1 MAGNGNKPFYKKWWV
16 WLLAIVLVLSITS
29 CFGDDDE
36 TPTPAGDNGAE
47 NAETNTNDNGGGD
60 KTENGDNEDN
70 GDNTGD
76 EGDADEADKAQDP
89 ADKVFSVGEAVQL
102 GDNVLTVTNVE
113 RSTGSQFDKPQE
125 GKEYVIVT
133 VKIDNAGDKNITYN
147 PFDFK
152 MANSQGQIVDQAFTI
167 INTDTALQSGELAPN
182 GSVSGTLAFEQPAN
196 DPALQLQYSPSF
208 WSNDTVKV
216 DLQ

>member
-1 MAGNGNKPFYKKWWV
+1 MAENGNKPFYKNWWV
-16 WLLAIVLVLSITS
+16 WLLAVLLIIGIAS
-29 CFGDDDE
+29 CSGGDDDN
-36 TPTPAGDNGAE
+36 TPAPAGDNGAK
-47 NAETNTNDNGGGD
+47 NADKDINDNGGGD
-60 KTENGDNEDN
+60 NA
-70 GDNTGD
+70 
-76 EGDADEADKAQDP
+76 ADEAQDP
-89 ADKVFSVGEAVQL
+89 ANKVFSVGEAVQL

-113 RSTGSQFDKPQE
+113 KSNGSEFDKPQE

-133 VKIDNAGDKNITYN
+133 VKIDNTGNKNISYN

-167 INTDTALQSGELAPN
+167 INTDTSLQSGELAPN

-208 WSNDTVKV
+208 WSNNTIKV